1 MDSSPVMY
9 GDTANTHYDHSSN
22 STQHVL
28 RVIHISQWIKR
39 YTTAW
44 LESATNEGWCLFFS
58 VMAPFSFV
66 FPSLLGDTKNVG
78 DGLTASSKP
87 MSFLPPLTYYFRP

>member
-1 MDSSPVMY
+1 MRDGVF
-9 GDTANTHYDHSSN
+9 
-22 STQHVL
+22 
-28 RVIHISQWIKR
+28 
-39 YTTAW
+39 
-44 LESATNEGWCLFFS
+44 FFS